1 MREIKYK
8 AFYRFEWYNVE
19 ELKITKSGK
28 IHPTKFI
35 DYDFIPDSEHVKC
48 VVQYIELKDKNG
60 KEIYDGDI
68 VTHEAHETKSKIIFH
83 EKYISFCG
91 QDTYLDK
98 YYFFQKMDEKNL
110 EIIGNVYENS
120 ELLK

>member
-48 VVQYIELKDKNG
+48 VVQYTGIKDING
-60 KEIYDGDI
+60 KEIYEGDI
-68 VTHEAHETKSKIIFH
+68 LVRILPSGKDGLKILFNDIRHTFETNS
-83 EKYISFCG
+83 IS
-91 QDTYLDK
+91 DDPYR
-98 YYFFQKMDEKNL
+98 
-110 EIIGNVYENS
+110 IIGNEFENP